1 MISFQK
7 KYKTIWT
14 EDLRNIEL
22 NALPVYDDSYIVV
35 TNINFILIF
44 NTITILS
51 GVECESIISI
61 DYLLVY
67 ENKYNLQ
74 IY

>member
-1 MISFQK
+1 MA
-7 KYKTIWT
+7 

-51 GVECESIISI
+51 GAECESIISI